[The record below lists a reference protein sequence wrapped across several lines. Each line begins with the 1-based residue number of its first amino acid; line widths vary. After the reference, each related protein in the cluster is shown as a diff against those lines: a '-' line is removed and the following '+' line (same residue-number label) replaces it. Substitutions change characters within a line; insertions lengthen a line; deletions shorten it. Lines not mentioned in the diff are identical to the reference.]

1 MVNNMD
7 NEIRPT
13 GGMPNLEWLLNNIPH
28 KIQVII
34 LDFIFGLMFGCVIIL
49 IIKSIIN

>member
-7 NEIRPT
+7 NSIRPT
-13 GGMPNLEWLLNNIPH
+13 GGMPNLEWLLNKIPE
-28 KIQVII
+28 KVQVYLLAGFCAIGGVTI
-34 LDFIFGLMFGCVIIL
+34 LAL